1 MQPLHNDIAPVAGLA
16 GHAPTGSPGLTGGSG
31 PARIVPAVSPVLDGS
46 PGRVATGGSESSVPT
61 ADARASVG
69 FDPATDPAEDLTAT
83 LRKAIARHGGQA
95 VLLCSFQKEESVLID
110 ELLRVQASHAIS
122 GDGGGGVRIVTID
135 TGVLFEETM
144 KTWREFEQRF
154 GVSIEV
160 QDASNPAREGG
171 PWSGPE
177 HCCSVAKVAA
187 LERALDSAEGWI
199 TGIRREQGPT
209 RAGAELIEHDERRGL
224 WKYNPLAHWTEK
236 DLWRRIHERDLP
248 YNPLHDQ
255 GYESIGCAPCTQPG
269 SGREGRWAGTEKT
282 ECGLHVEPA
291 TQ

>member
-1 MQPLHNDIAPVAGLA
+1 MSAQGDIAG
-16 GHAPTGSPGLTGGSG
+16 APPR
-31 PARIVPAVSPVLDGS
+31 P
-46 PGRVATGGSESSVPT
+46 
-61 ADARASVG
+61 
-69 FDPATDPAEDLTAT
+69 DPATGLAQT
-83 LRKAIARHGGQA
+83 LGEAARRYGERA

-110 ELLRVQASHAIS
+110 ELLRT
-122 GDGGGGVRIVTID
+122 GDGTTQGVRIVTID
-135 TGVLFEETM
+135 TGVLFAETRE
-144 KTWREFEQRF
+144 TWRRFEERF

-160 QDASNPAREGG
+160 QDASAPDS
-171 PWSGPE
+171 PWTGPE
-177 HCCSVAKVAA
+177 HCCSAAKVAA
-187 LERALDSAEGWI
+187 LQRALDGAEAWI

-209 RAGAELIEHDERRGL
+209 RAQAELVERDAARGIV
-224 WKYNPLAHWTEK
+224 KYNPLADWTEK

-291 TQ
+291 VG